1 MNERAKMRCHFP
13 NTGYTVPKLLQYE
26 IETQCMNKSVWVR
39 AANYALSMNFSNQF
53 RLYCFFFLYY
63 SISAWLKTFH
73 TREKRKTHTS
83 NALFKAYTSSINSN
97 VYGRSNVIS
106 CNFESIGFVLWII
119 DRIKCTAPVTRRQ
132 FQMNF
137 KYSRSIV
144 VQVSS

>member
-1 MNERAKMRCHFP
+1 MNGLKCDVISLIPVTLYRSFYNMKLRRNAWIRVCELEQLIMHYPWIFQINLDC
-13 NTGYTVPKLLQYE
+13 TV
-26 IETQCMNKSVWVR
+26 
-39 AANYALSMNFSNQF
+39 
-53 RLYCFFFLYY
+53 FFFLYY

-73 TREKRKTHTS
+73 TRENRKTHTS